1 MDYQQSDFEREPP
14 VEAEVG
20 FENGFAAIATDETCR
35 GHTPAANEAT
45 PDEPSRPD
53 EPAPVNDAP
62 PVDDARFGSIIG
74 GSAPMQRVFDMIERV
89 APTDVTVLVIGESG
103 SGKELVAQ
111 SIHERSN
118 RARGPFVAI
127 NCGAIPAT
135 LIEAE
140 LFGYEKGS
148 FTGASRAH
156 AGVFERAKGGSLFLD
171 EITEM
176 PIEMQTRLLRVLETQ
191 RFTRVGGTQDV
202 VTDLR
207 VIAATNRDP
216 FRAVKEGK
224 LREDV
229 LYRLAVFPIHVPALR
244 DRAEDVLRLAEHFL
258 AERNRAAGTSKRLSA
273 QARAHLQ
280 HHPWPGNVRELKN
293 AVERAFILADD
304 DLDLVPLGTSAAPS
318 PGAFDATGAAAIHV
332 PVGARLDQAERSL
345 IEATLLHYQGNKRRA
360 AQVLGCSLKTL
371 YNKLKGYAREPVWAE
386 S

>member
-1 MDYQQSDFEREPP
+1 MDSQQMEADREGLPEAGVEFEFAPEPP
-14 VEAEVG
+14 
-20 FENGFAAIATDETCR
+20 D
-35 GHTPAANEAT
+35 
-45 PDEPSRPD
+45 
-53 EPAPVNDAP
+53 
-62 PVDDARFGSIIG
+62 RFGAIIG
-74 GSAPMQRVFDMIERV
+74 ASPPMRRVYDMIERV
-89 APTDVTVLVIGESG
+89 SPTDVTVLIIGESG

-111 SIHERSN
+111 SIHERS
-118 RARGPFVAI
+118 ARSAGPFVAI
-127 NCGAIPAT
+127 NCGAIPST

-156 AGVFERAKGGSLFLD
+156 AGVFERAKGGTLFLD

-191 RFTRVGGTQDV
+191 RFCRVGGTQDV
-202 VTDLR
+202 VTDIR
-207 VIAATNRDP
+207 VVAATNRDP
-216 FRAVKEGK
+216 FRAVKDGK

-229 LYRLAVFPIHVPALR
+229 LYRLAVFPIQVPALR
-244 DRAEDVLRLAEHFL
+244 ERGTDVLRLAESFL
-258 AERNRAAGTSKRLSA
+258 AERNLAAGTQKRLSP
-273 QARAHLQ
+273 QALLHLQ
-280 HHPWPGNVRELKN
+280 QHPWPGNVRELKN

-304 DLDLVPLGTSAAPS
+304 ELDLIPLGSS
-318 PGAFDATGAAAIHV
+318 GGVGMGATAAAAIHV

-345 IEATLLHYQGNKRRA
+345 IEATLQHYHGNKRRA

>member
-1 MDYQQSDFEREPP
+1 MDSQQTDFEREQLPEAGAELEVA
-14 VEAEVG
+14 VEER
-20 FENGFAAIATDETCR
+20 D
-35 GHTPAANEAT
+35 
-45 PDEPSRPD
+45 
-53 EPAPVNDAP
+53 
-62 PVDDARFGSIIG
+62 RFGAIIG
-74 GSAPMQRVFDMIERV
+74 ASAPMLRVFDMIERV
-89 APTDVTVLVIGESG
+89 APTDVTVLIIGESG

-111 SIHERSN
+111 SIHERSA
-118 RARGPFVAI
+118 RANGPFVAI

-156 AGVFERAKGGSLFLD
+156 AGVFERSKGGTLFLD
-171 EITEM
+171 ETTEM

-191 RFTRVGGTQDV
+191 RFCRVGGTQDV
-202 VTDLR
+202 VTDIR
-207 VIAATNRDP
+207 VVAATNRDP

-229 LYRLAVFPIHVPALR
+229 LYRLAVFPIQVPPLR
-244 DRAEDVLRLAEHFL
+244 ERGEDVVRLAECFL
-258 AERNRAAGTSKRLSA
+258 ADRNAAAGTHKRLSQ
-273 QARAHLQ
+273 QATAHLYQ
-280 HHPWPGNVRELKN
+280 HPWPGNVRELKN

-304 DLDLVPLGTSAAPS
+304 ELDLVPLGGAAGPAAL
-318 PGAFDATGAAAIHV
+318 GATGAASIHV

-345 IEATLLHYQGNKRRA
+345 IEATLQHYHGNKRRA

-371 YNKLKGYAREPVWAE
+371 YNKLKGYAREPAWAE